1 MDMETSPLFPRG
13 RTGYLS
19 IQGAGKTYNPG
30 PEATVALRNLSFEVS
45 SGEFVSILGASGCG
59 KSTLLMMVAGLE
71 LITAGRISVGGEAV
85 LRPRPDV
92 GIIFQDATLLPWQT
106 ALQNVLFPIEIM
118 RRSVAEYRPK
128 AEELLAL
135 VGLQDFMQKKPA
147 QLSGGM
153 RQRVAICRAL
163 VHNPSLLLLDEPFS
177 ALDAITRDELN
188 VVLLEIWERYQQT
201 AVFVT
206 HSIRE
211 AVYLSDRVIVLGG
224 RPAGVIADLRV
235 PFARPRP
242 FSVGDTLE
250 FNQICA
256 MLREKIADGHRQ
268 QHQARAA

>member
-1 MDMETSPLFPRG
+1 MPLPLPAPRG
-13 RTGYLS
+13 QAGYLS
-19 IQGAGKTYNPG
+19 VRGARKVYNPG
-30 PEATVALRNLSFEVS
+30 RDAIAVLRDVSFDVT

-59 KSTLLMMVAGLE
+59 KSTLLMMAAGLE
-71 LITAGRISVGGEAV
+71 SITSGEIAIGGEPV
-85 LRPRPDV
+85 RKPRPDV
-92 GIIFQDATLLPWQT
+92 GIIFQDATLLPWET
-106 ALQNVLFPIEIM
+106 ALRNVLFPIEIM
-118 RRSVAEYRPK
+118 RRSVAEYLPK

-135 VGLQDFMQKKPA
+135 VGLGGFMHMKPS

-153 RQRVAICRAL
+153 RQRVGICRAL
-163 VHNPSLLLLDEPFS
+163 IHNPSLLLLDEPFS

-188 VVLLEIWERYQQT
+188 VALLEIWERYHQT
-201 AVFVT
+201 ALFVT

-224 RPAGVIADLRV
+224 RPAGVAADIRI

-256 MLREKIADGHRQ
+256 VLREHIASGHK
-268 QHQARAA
+268 AAAAQVA

>member
-1 MDMETSPLFPRG
+1 MDPETSPSPSRG
-13 RTGYLS
+13 RPGYLS

-30 PEATVALRNLSFEVS
+30 REATVALRNVSFEVGG
-45 SGEFVSILGASGCG
+45 GEFVSILGASGCG
-59 KSTLLMMVAGLE
+59 KSTLLMMVCGLE
-71 LITAGRISVGGEAV
+71 PITAGRIFIGGEAV
-85 LRPRPDV
+85 ARPRPDV

-118 RRSVAEYRPK
+118 RRSVAEYHPK
-128 AEELLAL
+128 ALELLAL
-135 VGLQDFMQKKPA
+135 VGLKDFMHKKPA

-188 VVLLEIWERYQQT
+188 VALLDIWERYQQT

-224 RPAGVIADLRV
+224 RPAGVIADVQV
-235 PFARPRP
+235 PFTRPRP
-242 FSVGDTLE
+242 FSIGDTLE
-250 FNQICA
+250 FNEICA
-256 MLREKIADGHRQ
+256 MLRGKIADGHRQ
-268 QHQARAA
+268 QHQAKAA

>member
-1 MDMETSPLFPRG
+1 MDPETSPSPSRG
-13 RTGYLS
+13 RPGYLS

-30 PEATVALRNLSFEVS
+30 REATVALRNVSFEVGG
-45 SGEFVSILGASGCG
+45 GEFVSILGASGCG
-59 KSTLLMMVAGLE
+59 KSTLLMMVCGLE
-71 LITAGRISVGGEAV
+71 PITAGRIFIGGEAV
-85 LRPRPDV
+85 ARPRPDV

-118 RRSVAEYRPK
+118 RRSVAEYHPK
-128 AEELLAL
+128 ALELLAL
-135 VGLQDFMQKKPA
+135 VGLKDFMHKKPA

-188 VVLLEIWERYQQT
+188 VALLDIWERYQQT

-224 RPAGVIADLRV
+224 RPAGVIADVQV
-235 PFARPRP
+235 PFTRPRP
-242 FSVGDTLE
+242 FSIGDTLK
-250 FNQICA
+250 FNEICA
-256 MLREKIADGHRQ
+256 MLRGKIADGHRQ
-268 QHQARAA
+268 QHQAKAA